1 MADNQE
7 VIDKLIDYIDQAI
20 LKNSVSNRDVA
31 TVLSFL
37 NERYKNMSGSQ
48 GKRIILFLLSFIHL
62 SYMNI
67 VFSSY

>member
-31 TVLSFL
+31 AVLSFL
-37 NERYKNMSGSQ
+37 NERYKNMPGSGGSLTKDIRVT
-48 GKRIILFLLSFIHL
+48 GSTNRIH
-62 SYMNI
+62 
-67 VFSSY
+67 

>member
-1 MADNQE
+1 MNEAGYQT
-7 VIDKLIDYIDQAI
+7 LIVKFGKPITELDGIFDDAEAWGVET
-20 LKNSVSNRDVA
+20 L
-31 TVLSFL
+31 
-37 NERYKNMSGSQ
+37 Q